1 VSTTLTP
8 EMAAALAQAQAILDH
23 GVDSAGAPLSELV
36 RSVAADTI
44 HWLLT
49 TSLDQSRKGA
59 QFYGGVGPTKELEL
73 EAAGIFEAYAAN
85 SRICVTSRSIARYR
99 LANAILSHPHGG
111 SRLKIRQPK
120 ARFKAQRREPTEREL
135 EGLRRGNEQRAEEAR
150 QRREAR
156 EATRV

>member
-1 VSTTLTP
+1 
-8 EMAAALAQAQAILDH
+8 MAAALKQAEAILEHD
-23 GVDSAGAPLSELV
+23 VDGADVPLSGLV

-44 HWLLT
+44 HWLST

-73 EAAGIFEAYAAN
+73 EAAGIFEAFAAN

-99 LANAILSHPHGG
+99 IANAILSHDHDG

-120 ARFKAQRREPTEREL
+120 ARFQKQIRPRTEAELRGLEIGNQRRAEHA
-135 EGLRRGNEQRAEEAR
+135 RR
-150 QRREAR
+150 RREESRA
-156 EATRV
+156 